1 MTEIIIRSTL
11 SFLVLLSLTRI
22 MERKE
27 ISEMTFFNFA
37 SAISIG
43 SIAGNL
49 SFNHR
54 LSILNGIIALMVW
67 SLLTLLSGRVV
78 IKSKRARKL
87 MNGEPLI
94 IIKNGKMV
102 DKSLRKVNLDSDTLM
117 ALLRQKNIFS
127 ITESEYA
134 IFEITG
140 KLSVMKK
147 DNKQPVTR
155 EDMNIVSTQKKL
167 PPIITGVVSDGVINK
182 NNLDML
188 NLDTDW
194 LNEQLLKARIST
206 ISAVFYAEVQPDHT
220 LHIDSKNDHPHGR

>member
-1 MTEIIIRSTL
+1 
-11 SFLVLLSLTRI
+11 

-54 LSILNGIIALMVW
+54 LSILNGIIALIVW
-67 SLLTLLSGRVV
+67 SLLTLISGRVV
-78 IKSKRARKL
+78 IKSKRARRV

-94 IIKNGKMV
+94 IIKNGKMME
-102 DKSLRKVNLDSDTLM
+102 KSLRKVNLDTDTLT
-117 ALLRQKNIFS
+117 ALLRQKDIFS
-127 ITESEYA
+127 ITEVEYA

-155 EDMNIVSTQKKL
+155 EDMKVVNPQQKL
-167 PPIITGVVSDGVINK
+167 SPILTGVVSDGVINET
-182 NNLDML
+182 NLEKL

-194 LNEQLLKARIST
+194 LKEQLVQAGIST
-206 ISAVFYAEVQPDHT
+206 ISDVFYAEVQPDYT
-220 LHIDSKNDHPHGR
+220 LYIDCKNDHLHYR